1 MSTDAPKPIS
11 EFSKEIK
18 IDEKTYKFIVSQNSK
33 NLLLKLISLNSLLTI
48 QYENEFS
55 KNDLDKYS
63 KFFKMFDDIN
73 DLIPE
78 IITRIEENKCKI
90 IMNENNFEIFFN
102 LGIKNINDFSLI
114 LQKKNNTITVDSL
127 YDLLNN
133 VIKEINELKI
143 DNKKIQ
149 NENQELKKENQELKK
164 EIQDIK
170 KENQDIKKEIKEIKN

>member
-55 KNDLDKYS
+55 KNDLDKCS

-78 IITRIEENKCKI
+78 IITRIEENKFKI
-90 IMNENNFEIFFN
+90 IMNENNFEILFY
-102 LGIKNINDFSLI
+102 LGIKTIKYFSI
-114 LQKKNNTITVDSL
+114 I
-127 YDLLNN
+127 
-133 VIKEINELKI
+133 
-143 DNKKIQ
+143 
-149 NENQELKKENQELKK
+149 
-164 EIQDIK
+164 
-170 KENQDIKKEIKEIKN
+170 